1 MNPLK
6 QGLKRTGCN
15 SEYATL
21 IFVKVVNPLKQGLKQ
36 NNFMI
41 YYVFIFVK
49 VVNPLKQG
57 LKHMEEDFVPTWVGN
72 C

>member
-57 LKHMEEDFVPTWVGN
+57 
-72 C
+72 